1 MGEGESGVC
10 IAVMSDGMMEIEKP
24 VDVDSKC
31 DRLRVVDGT
40 EQDLCVEKQQ
50 CETSE
55 LVASSEGMM
64 EIEKPVNVDSECDRQ
79 LVVDATEQELCV
91 EKQKCETLDGV
102 EVVAMSDGMMEIEKP
117 VNVDSKCE
125 REWVVEATEPEL
137 CVEKQKCETLNGVEV
152 ATMSDGMTEIE
163 KPVNVDSKCD
173 RQQVADA
180 TEQELCVEKQKS
192 ETLDGVEVIPV
203 SDEMMEIE
211 KPINVDS
218 KCDRQWVVDA
228 SEQEL
233 CVEMQKFET
242 LDAVEVA
249 SMSDGMIKIEKPV
262 NVDSKCDRQW
272 VVDATEQELYV
283 EMQKFETLDAVELAA
298 MSDGMIE
305 IEKPVNVDSKCDR
318 KWVVDATEPERCV
331 KKQKFETLDG
341 VELAAMSDGMMEI
354 EKPMNVDSKCDRQ
367 WVVDSIEPELCV
379 EKQKFENL
387 DAVQFASMNGGMVE
401 IEKPINVDSKSD
413 RQWVVDATEQ
423 ELCVE
428 KQKFETLDAV
438 ELDCRATNHT
448 TNCAPETV
456 DGVEVECCATNC
468 APETVDGVETE
479 CCATNREPETIDGV
493 ELEGCARNHE
503 PETLNTEE
511 LESGDMQLK
520 RLNNCD
526 VQPDVR
532 IDLKEA
538 SNDDMLSEVSN
549 PNLSPRENTSSFQ
562 TISSQG
568 VDLLGNNQ
576 GGSGEITS
584 FSSGNSSAEE
594 SVSEEEHNQVDASKA
609 VAKSSVVLEI
619 PKEFSTT
626 GVRKIIFKFSK
637 RKEDYHNAS
646 AEAAIP
652 VTAGVDDGFSEAQ
665 AWNPLESD
673 DRDPFLCPL
682 NRELKMSKKVTSDA
696 YPTNVKKLLSTGIL
710 EGARVKYI
718 STSRKRELLGIIKD
732 YGYLCG
738 CSLCNFS
745 KVLSA
750 YEFEMHAGGKTRHPN
765 NHIYLENGK
774 PIYRIIQE
782 LKTAPLSQLE
792 EVVKDVAGSSI
803 NEQYLEAWKA
813 KLFLQHYDV
822 ASAYQYSH
830 GKVSG
835 MYQYKPSDCSSVM
848 EDGLYSASYSCIDNF
863 PPNPRSSMET
873 AESWK
878 HVVKKPRCNF
888 SNSTVEPKKPAEG
901 GTKKRD
907 NDLHRSLFMPN
918 GLPDG
923 TDLAYYSKGK
933 KVLGGYKQGNGIVCS
948 CCDTE
953 ISPSQFES
961 HAGCAAKR
969 QPYRHIYTSNGLTLH
984 DIALM
989 LANGQSIA
997 TNNSDDMCTICGDAG
1012 DLICCEGC
1020 PRAFHAACIGL
1031 QCTPTSGWLCSYCR
1045 DKFVPGRKTA
1055 GDAGPIMIRLTRV
1068 VKAPESESGG
1078 CVVCRTPDFS
1088 VAKFDDR
1095 TVMLC
1100 DQCEKEYHVGC
1111 LRESGRC
1118 DLKELPKDKWFCCN
1132 DCNKIYVVLQ
1142 NCVLKG
1148 AEVIPAPAAAAVTKK
1163 QVQKCLMDTT
1173 TDDIQWR
1180 ILSGKSRFPDHLPLL
1195 SSAAVIF
1202 RERFD
1207 PIVAK
1212 SGRDLIP
1219 VMVYGRNISGQEFGG
1234 MYCIVLIVK
1243 SVVVSAALLRIFGQ
1257 EVAELPMVATSR
1269 ANQGKGYFQALF
1281 GSIEI
1286 LLSSMHVKNLVV
1298 PAAEEAKSIW
1308 TNKLGFRKMT
1318 YERYQEYSRDF
1329 TLTEFKGT
1337 SMLEKEVQQTSYEL

>member
-1 MGEGESGVC
+1 MGRGVC

-24 VDVDSKC
+24 GNVDLKC
-31 DRLRVVDGT
+31 EREWAVDGT
-40 EQDLCVEKQQ
+40 EQESCVEKQK
-50 CETSE
+50 CETLE
-55 LVASSEGMM
+55 LAAMSDGMM
-64 EIEKPVNVDSECDRQ
+64 EIEKPVTVDSKCEREWVVDATEQELCVEKEKCETLDGVELAAMSDGVMEIEEPVNVDSKCERERVVDATEQELCVEKHKCENLDGVELAAMSDGMMEIEEPLNVDSKCERER
-79 LVVDATEQELCV
+79 VVDATEQELCV

-102 EVVAMSDGMMEIEKP
+102 ELAVVNDGMMEIEKP
-117 VNVDSKCE
+117 VNVD
-125 REWVVEATEPEL
+125 P
-137 CVEKQKCETLNGVEV
+137 
-152 ATMSDGMTEIE
+152 
-163 KPVNVDSKCD
+163 
-173 RQQVADA
+173 
-180 TEQELCVEKQKS
+180 
-192 ETLDGVEVIPV
+192 
-203 SDEMMEIE
+203 
-211 KPINVDS
+211 
-218 KCDRQWVVDA
+218 
-228 SEQEL
+228 
-233 CVEMQKFET
+233 
-242 LDAVEVA
+242 
-249 SMSDGMIKIEKPV
+249 
-262 NVDSKCDRQW
+262 KCDRQW
-272 VVDATEQELYV
+272 VVDATEQELC
-283 EMQKFETLDAVELAA
+283 D
-298 MSDGMIE
+298 
-305 IEKPVNVDSKCDR
+305 EK
-318 KWVVDATEPERCV
+318 
-331 KKQKFETLDG
+331 QIFETLDG
-341 VELAAMSDGMMEI
+341 VELDCCTNHATNCAPETVDGV
-354 EKPMNVDSKCDRQ
+354 K
-367 WVVDSIEPELCV
+367 V
-379 EKQKFENL
+379 ECC
-387 DAVQFASMNGGMVE
+387 
-401 IEKPINVDSKSD
+401 
-413 RQWVVDATEQ
+413 ATN
-423 ELCVE
+423 CAP
-428 KQKFETLDAV
+428 ETLDGV
-438 ELDCRATNHT
+438 ELDCCSNHATNCAPET
-448 TNCAPETV
+448 VDGVKVECCATNCAPETV
-456 DGVEVECCATNC
+456 DGVEVECCATNREL
-468 APETVDGVETE
+468 ETVDGVELE
-479 CCATNREPETIDGV
+479 GRATNH
-493 ELEGCARNHE
+493 A
-503 PETLNTEE
+503 PETLNTQE
-511 LESGDMQLK
+511 LESGEQWK

-526 VQPDVR
+526 VQPYVR
-532 IDLKEA
+532 IDVKDA
-538 SNDDMLSEVSN
+538 SNDDISSEVSN
-549 PNLSPRENTSSFQ
+549 PNLSPRENTLSFQ

-568 VDLLGNNQ
+568 VDLLSNNQ
-576 GGSGEITS
+576 GGYGEITS

-594 SVSEEEHNQVDASKA
+594 SVSEEEHNQIDASKV

-637 RKEDYHNAS
+637 RKEDYGNAS
-646 AEAAIP
+646 AEAALP

-665 AWNPLESD
+665 TWNHLESD
-673 DRDPFLCPL
+673 GTSLHGISSTNGAFYQHRDPFLCPP
-682 NRELKMSKKVTSDA
+682 NMELKMSKKVSSDA

-718 STSRKRELLGIIKD
+718 STSGKRELLGIIKD

-774 PIYRIIQE
+774 PIYSIIQE

-813 KLFLQHYDV
+813 KLLLQHHEV
-822 ASAYQYSH
+822 GSAYQYSH

-835 MYQYKPSDCSSVM
+835 MYQYKP
-848 EDGLYSASYSCIDNF
+848 
-863 PPNPRSSMET
+863 R
-873 AESWK
+873 
-878 HVVKKPRCNF
+878 PRCNF
-888 SNSTVEPKKPAEG
+888 SSSTVEPKKPAEG

-953 ISPSQFES
+953 ISPSQFEA

-969 QPYRHIYTSNGLTLH
+969 QPYRHIYTSSGLTLH

-1012 DLICCEGC
+1012 ELICCEGC
-1020 PRAFHAACIGL
+1020 PRAFHAACLGL

-1045 DKFVPGRKTA
+1045 DKFVPGRKTV

-1068 VKAPESESGG
+1068 VKAPESEGGG

-1111 LRESGRC
+1111 LRESGLC

-1132 DCNKIYVVLQ
+1132 DCSKVYVVLQ
-1142 NCVLKG
+1142 NYVLKG

-1163 QVQKCLMDTT
+1163 QVQKCLMDTAT
-1173 TDDIQWR
+1173 NDIQWR
-1180 ILSGKSRFPDHLPLL
+1180 ILSGKSRFAEHLPLL

-1202 RERFD
+1202 RECFD
-1207 PIVAK
+1207 PIIAK

-1243 SVVVSAALLRIFGQ
+1243 SVVVSAGLLRIFGQ
-1257 EVAELPMVATSR
+1257 EVAELPLVATSR
-1269 ANQGKGYFQALF
+1269 GNQGKGYFQALF
-1281 GSIEI
+1281 GCIEI
-1286 LLSSMHVKNLVV
+1286 LLSSMHVKNLVL

-1318 YERYQEYSRDF
+1318 DERYLKYSRDF
-1329 TLTEFKGT
+1329 QLTIFKGT
-1337 SMLEKEVQQTSYEL
+1337 SMLEKEVPQTAYEL

>member
-1 MGEGESGVC
+1 MGEGERGVC

-31 DRLRVVDGT
+31 DRQRVVDGT
-40 EQDLCVEKQQ
+40 EQDLCVEKQK
-50 CETSE
+50 CETLE
-55 LVASSEGMM
+55 LVALGDGMM

-79 LVVDATEQELCV
+79 RVVDATEQELCV

-125 REWVVEATEPEL
+125 REQVVEATEPEL
-137 CVEKQKCETLNGVEV
+137 CVEKQKCETLDGVEV
-152 ATMSDGMTEIE
+152 ATMSDVMMEIE

-180 TEQELCVEKQKS
+180 TRQELCVERQKC
-192 ETLDGVEVIPV
+192 ETLDGVEVVPM
-203 SDEMMEIE
+203 SDGMMEIE
-211 KPINVDS
+211 KPID
-218 KCDRQWVVDA
+218 VV
-228 SEQEL
+228 
-233 CVEMQKFET
+233 
-242 LDAVEVA
+242 
-249 SMSDGMIKIEKPV
+249 
-262 NVDSKCDRQW
+262 SKCDRQW
-272 VVDATEQELYV
+272 VVDATEQQELCV
-283 EMQKFETLDAVELAA
+283 EMQKIETLDAVELAA

-305 IEKPVNVDSKCDR
+305 IEKPVNVDSKCDGQ
-318 KWVVDATEPERCV
+318 WVVDATEPEQCV

-341 VELAAMSDGMMEI
+341 VELPAMSDGMMEI

-367 WVVDSIEPELCV
+367 WVVDAIEPELCV
-379 EKQKFENL
+379 EKQKFETS
-387 DAVQFASMNGGMVE
+387 DAVQFVAMNDGMVE
-401 IEKPINVDSKSD
+401 IEKPINVGSKSD
-413 RQWVVDATEQ
+413 RQGVVDATEQ

-438 ELDCRATNHT
+438 ELDCRVTNHT
-448 TNCAPETV
+448 TNCASETV
-456 DGVEVECCATNC
+456 DGVEVECSATNC

-493 ELEGCARNHE
+493 ELEGCATNHE

-511 LESGDMQLK
+511 LESGDMQPK

-594 SVSEEEHNQVDASKA
+594 SVSEEEHNQIDASKA

-637 RKEDYHNAS
+637 RKEDYGNAS
-646 AEAAIP
+646 AEAAMP

-813 KLFLQHYDV
+813 KLFLQHHEV

-835 MYQYKPSDCSSVM
+835 MYQYKPR
-848 EDGLYSASYSCIDNF
+848 
-863 PPNPRSSMET
+863 PRY
-873 AESWK
+873 
-878 HVVKKPRCNF
+878 NF
-888 SNSTVEPKKPAEG
+888 SSSTAEPKKPAEG

-923 TDLAYYSKGK
+923 TDLSYYSKGK

-953 ISPSQFES
+953 ISPSQFEA

-1148 AEVIPAPAAAAVTKK
+1148 AEVIPTPAASAVTKK
-1163 QVQKCLMDTT
+1163 QVQKCLMDTA

-1180 ILSGKSRFPDHLPLL
+1180 ILSGKSRFPEHLPLL

-1202 RERFD
+1202 RECFD

-1269 ANQGKGYFQALF
+1269 ENQGKGYFRALF

-1286 LLSSMHVKNLVV
+1286 LLSSMHVKNLVL

-1318 YERYQEYSRDF
+1318 DERYLEYSRDF
-1329 TLTEFKGT
+1329 TLTEFNGT